1 MTAPG
6 PPRARPSRSELA
18 DARRRAEEYLSALQ
32 RTAADFDNYRKRVA
46 RDAADQAARA
56 AESLVGE
63 LLPVLDN
70 LERAL
75 DASEHHEEAKV
86 AEGVQFVKQ
95 QLVDLLTRRG
105 SAEIDAEPGA
115 PFDPHV
121 HEALSQQPSEY
132 PEGIDRGGAG
142 SAGTARATA
151 SSGPPGSSCR
161 AVAQVQE
168 AAVIMPA
175 SYYDTLGVPKGASAD
190 EIKKAYRKLARQ
202 YHPDRNS
209 GDAAAEARFKEIG
222 EAYDTLS
229 DAEKRKQYDTF
240 GQTFRPGQ
248 GPTADGFQ
256 GFDFRDAATNF
267 DLGDLFGGLFQRGG
281 RGAQPQAP
289 LRGADVEVPVR
300 VSFDDALRGVTL
312 KVPVVKANACS
323 ACHGSGAAPGTSPTI
338 CPDCKGRGVTAENQG
353 FFALSH
359 TCRRCGGAGT
369 IIETPCG
376 VCGGS
381 GRVRSTKTYQVRI
394 PAGVRDGTRIKV
406 RGKGEAAPRGG
417 EPGDLYV
424 ITQVDE
430 SKVYSRRGDDL
441 LVEVPVTFSEATM
454 GARRRAADARRDA
467 RPRQGA
473 GRLDRRQDAA
483 GQGPRRAQAE
493 GLGHRRPAG
502 EAADRRALEDLEAGA
517 RDAGAAGRAAALG
530 PRRTRVT
537 RCSTAVGR
545 ERRPPLHDL
554 GRRGAD
560 RHAPADAAHVRAARP
575 AVAAAHARRHP
586 PLLRR
591 RPRAAAPDR
600 DA

>member
-1 MTAPG
+1 M
-6 PPRARPSRSELA
+6 
-18 DARRRAEEYLSALQ
+18 
-32 RTAADFDNYRKRVA
+32 
-46 RDAADQAARA
+46 
-56 AESLVGE
+56 
-63 LLPVLDN
+63 
-70 LERAL
+70 
-75 DASEHHEEAKV
+75 
-86 AEGVQFVKQ
+86 
-95 QLVDLLTRRG
+95 
-105 SAEIDAEPGA
+105 
-115 PFDPHV
+115 
-121 HEALSQQPSEY
+121 
-132 PEGIDRGGAG
+132 
-142 SAGTARATA
+142 
-151 SSGPPGSSCR
+151 
-161 AVAQVQE
+161 
-168 AAVIMPA
+168 
-175 SYYDTLGVPKGASAD
+175 
-190 EIKKAYRKLARQ
+190 
-202 YHPDRNS
+202 
-209 GDAAAEARFKEIG
+209 
-222 EAYDTLS
+222 
-229 DAEKRKQYDTF
+229 
-240 GQTFRPGQ
+240 
-248 GPTADGFQ
+248 
-256 GFDFRDAATNF
+256 
-267 DLGDLFGGLFQRGG
+267 
-281 RGAQPQAP
+281 
-289 LRGADVEVPVR
+289 R

-441 LVEVPVTFSEATM
+441 LVEVPVTFAEAAM
-454 GARRRAADARRDA
+454 GADVELPTPDGDA

-502 EAADRRALEDLEAGA
+502 QAADRRALEDLQAGA

-530 PRRTRVT
+530 ARRPARGAVQRRWVVNDGPRYTISVAAELTGMHPQTLRMYEQRGLLSPRRTPGGT
-537 RCSTAVGR
+537 RRYSDADLERLRRIASLTTEAGMNLVGAVHVLALEQTVAR
-545 ERRPPLHDL
+545 SSSRSPAFRPSSPRRPSGLATSSPTCT
-554 GRRGAD
+554 
-560 RHAPADAAHVRAARP
+560 AATAAI
-575 AVAAAHARRHP
+575 
-586 PLLRR
+586 
-591 RPRAAAPDR
+591 
-600 DA
+600 

>member
-1 MTAPG
+1 
-6 PPRARPSRSELA
+6 
-18 DARRRAEEYLSALQ
+18 
-32 RTAADFDNYRKRVA
+32 
-46 RDAADQAARA
+46 
-56 AESLVGE
+56 
-63 LLPVLDN
+63 
-70 LERAL
+70 
-75 DASEHHEEAKV
+75 
-86 AEGVQFVKQ
+86 
-95 QLVDLLTRRG
+95 
-105 SAEIDAEPGA
+105 
-115 PFDPHV
+115 
-121 HEALSQQPSEY
+121 
-132 PEGIDRGGAG
+132 
-142 SAGTARATA
+142 
-151 SSGPPGSSCR
+151 
-161 AVAQVQE
+161 
-168 AAVIMPA
+168 MPA

-281 RGAQPQAP
+281 RGSQPQAP

-424 ITQVDE
+424 ITQVGE

-454 GARRRAADARRDA
+454 GADVELPTPDGTRVRVKVPAGSTDGKTLRVKGRGAPKLKGSGTGDLLVKLRIAVPSKISKQERETLERLDELQRSAHGNPRDA
-467 RPRQGA
+467 LFNG
-473 GRLDRRQDAA
+473 G
-483 GQGPRRAQAE
+483 G
-493 GLGHRRPAG
+493 
-502 EAADRRALEDLEAGA
+502 
-517 RDAGAAGRAAALG
+517 
-530 PRRTRVT
+530 
-537 RCSTAVGR
+537 S
-545 ERRPPLHDL
+545 
-554 GRRGAD
+554 
-560 RHAPADAAHVRAARP
+560 
-575 AVAAAHARRHP
+575 
-586 PLLRR
+586 
-591 RPRAAAPDR
+591 
-600 DA
+600 